1 MHELGIAL
9 DVIET
14 VTARAQG
21 ARVKRVVIDVGVLTA
36 VLPDALSFCF
46 GLASEGTAAEGASFE
61 VRSRS
66 GRARCR
72 ACTSELELLRPFGRC
87 ACGGTELDWLSGDE
101 LTIFEMEVE

>member
-9 DVIET
+9 EVVET
-14 VTARAQG
+14 VTARARG
-21 ARVKRVVIDVGVLTA
+21 ARVKRVVVEVGVLTA
-36 VLPDALSFCF
+36 ILPDALRFCF
-46 GLASEGTAAEGASFE
+46 DMASEGTTAEGAAFE

-72 ACTSELELLRPFGRC
+72 VCASEVELLRPFGRC